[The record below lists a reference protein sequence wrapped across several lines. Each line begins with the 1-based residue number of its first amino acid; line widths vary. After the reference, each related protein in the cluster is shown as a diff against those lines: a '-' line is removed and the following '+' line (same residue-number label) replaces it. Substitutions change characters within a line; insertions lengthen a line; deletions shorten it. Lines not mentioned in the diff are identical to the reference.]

1 MAYALYKEKDMKRMT
16 KKISK
21 RTYVT
26 GAILVLLI
34 LSIAASVFFS
44 KYNVSREIKN
54 VRAMNAGLSKLAS
67 SLNATQVSKWKNE
80 SRCQITNAKQFG
92 SRDHYFCEARYESEA
107 ARVDAGQ
114 VAGLVDS
121 SMAQLKS
128 LDAVESISPGGR
140 YVDNDK
146 EVYPYGLLMKDVAV
160 NVGKCVINYRYDNAE
175 SSLYREM
182 YCNQEESKSAY
193 EELVKE

>member
-44 KYNVSREIKN
+44 KYN

-140 YVDNDK
+140 HVDNDK

-175 SSLYREM
+175 SSLYGEM
-182 YCNQEESKSAY
+182 YCNQEVSKSAY